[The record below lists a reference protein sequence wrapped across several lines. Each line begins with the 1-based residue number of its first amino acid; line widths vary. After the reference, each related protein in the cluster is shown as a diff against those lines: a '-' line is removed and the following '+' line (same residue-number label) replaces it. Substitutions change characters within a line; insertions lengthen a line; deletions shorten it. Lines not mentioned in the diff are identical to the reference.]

1 MTGRIVK
8 LLGGLYFVLSEGTTY
23 ECKPKGVFRKMNVKP
38 LVGDF
43 VTLELLPDGSGLIL
57 DVLERRSSLIRPEVA
72 NADHALLFFA
82 AASPNPSLN
91 LADRFLINMQ
101 AYKLPVTIAFNKVDL
116 IETAEEKRLT
126 EAFSGSGYQVK
137 FLSLK
142 ENIGVEEVLETL
154 RGHTTV
160 MAGPSGVGKSS
171 FVNRALG
178 LNKCETGDI
187 SEKIGRG
194 KNTTRH
200 SELMRIDDESWIF
213 DTPGFTSFD
222 LTDIEAG
229 DLQHYYPEM
238 AEVFGECRFT
248 GCVHINEPDCAV
260 KNKLTQGKI
269 SPVRYENYK
278 MLYEELKKR
287 KKY

>member
-1 MTGRIVK
+1 MQGRIVK
-8 LLGGLYFVLSEGTTY
+8 LLGGLYFVQADGNIY
-23 ECKPKGVFRKMNVKP
+23 ECKPKGVFRKKNVKP

-43 VTLELLPDGSGLIL
+43 VTLELLEDGSGVIL
-57 DVLERRSSLIRPEVA
+57 DVMERSSSLIRPEVA

-101 AYKLPVTIAFNKVDL
+101 AYHLPVTVAFNKCDL
-116 IETAEEKRLT
+116 IDEKEKERLYK
-126 EAFSGSGYQVK
+126 AFMGSGYDVK

-142 ENIGVEEVLETL
+142 EDIGVTEVLDTL
-154 RGHTTV
+154 KGRTTV

-178 LNKCETGDI
+178 LDKCETGDI

-200 SELMRIDDESWIF
+200 SELLQIDKDSWIF

-222 LTDIEAG
+222 VTDIEAA

-238 AEVFGECRFT
+238 ADVFGECRFT

-260 KNKLTQGKI
+260 KAKLSNGTL
-269 SPVRYENYK
+269 SAVRYENYK
-278 MLYEELKKR
+278 LIFEELKKR
-287 KKY
+287 RKY

>member
-1 MTGRIVK
+1 MQGRIVK
-8 LLGGLYFVLSEGTTY
+8 LLGGLYFVLSEGKIY
-23 ECKPKGVFRKMNVKP
+23 ECKPKGVFRKKNVKP

-43 VTLELLPDGSGLIL
+43 VSLELLPDGSGLIL
-57 DVLERRSSLIRPEVA
+57 DVLERRSALIRPEVA

-101 AYKLPVTIAFNKVDL
+101 AYHLPVTVAFNKCDL
-116 IETAEEKRLT
+116 IDEAEEKRLRD
-126 EAFSGSGYQVK
+126 AFAGSGYNVL

-142 ENIGVEEVLETL
+142 EDIGVREVLSVL
-154 RGHTTV
+154 KGHTTV

-178 LNKCETGDI
+178 LDKCETGDI

-200 SELMRIDDESWIF
+200 SELMQIDEESWIF

-222 LTDIEAG
+222 VTDIEAS

-260 KNKLTQGKI
+260 KEKLKNGGL
-269 SPVRYENYK
+269 SAVRYENYK

-287 KKY
+287 RKY